1 MPHEC
6 HITYLPRGFRSRN
19 KHAASAGA
27 TRQSWNNGSRPSAAS
42 AQETGGA
49 TLPSPSNV
57 SGSLPDTHMTATAG
71 LMGPLSPS
79 ESRDDNDDNRSY
91 QAGGST
97 TTAPLGNYTASEDT
111 SLTKPGPRM
120 LLSSHGE
127 RGMSMWFLSFSSVS
141 DIC

>member
-1 MPHEC
+1 
-6 HITYLPRGFRSRN
+6 
-19 KHAASAGA
+19 
-27 TRQSWNNGSRPSAAS
+27 
-42 AQETGGA
+42 
-49 TLPSPSNV
+49 
-57 SGSLPDTHMTATAG
+57 MTATAG

-97 TTAPLGNYTASEDT
+97 TTAPLGNYAASEDT
-111 SLTKPGPRM
+111 TLTKPGPRM

-127 RGMSMWFLSFSSVS
+127 RGMSMWFLSFLFVS